1 MSRTS
6 VQLREACLEDAA
18 KLAEL
23 WIDVTRR
30 EPNDKMVADME
41 LVIDRAMGESDDRLG
56 IAESEG
62 EVAGAVYLRATTI
75 SPVHLE
81 PVVHTLAPHVFPQF
95 RRRGVGHALI
105 EAGVEFA
112 EERGISHV
120 AGASLSSSRE
130 AHRFL
135 ARLGMGPQAVFRIA
149 ATHVVR
155 AKLTPR
161 RPVRV
166 QPNRQPLGQ
175 VLAQRRSLRRRR
187 EAV

>member
-6 VQLREACLEDAA
+6 VTLRDATLDDVA
-18 KLAEL
+18 HLADL
-23 WIDVTRR
+23 WAEVVRRSPDEKRLADVETIVR
-30 EPNDKMVADME
+30 
-41 LVIDRAMGESDDRLG
+41 RAMDAPDDRLKV
-56 IAESEG
+56 AECDG
-62 EVAGAVYLRATTI
+62 EFAGAVYLRATTI
-75 SPVHLE
+75 SPIHLE
-81 PVVHTLAPHVFPQF
+81 PVVQTLSPHVLPDF
-95 RRRGVGHALI
+95 RRRGVGRALM

-112 EERGISHV
+112 EERGIGHV
-120 AGASLSSSRE
+120 AGASLSSSRD

-135 ARLGMGPQAVFRIA
+135 ARLGLGPQAVFRIA

-161 RPVRV
+161 RPARV
-166 QPNRQPLGQ
+166 PTSRQPLGQ